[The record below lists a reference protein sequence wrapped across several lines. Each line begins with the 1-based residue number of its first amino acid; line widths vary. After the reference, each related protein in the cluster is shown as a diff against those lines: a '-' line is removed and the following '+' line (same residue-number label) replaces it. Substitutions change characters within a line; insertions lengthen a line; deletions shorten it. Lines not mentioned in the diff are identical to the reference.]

1 VSRYSGLVWICQ
13 SYLIGI
19 HLNIKPLKCLHDG
32 IQFYLVRPSWILLL
46 LNVMSARME
55 LEDIRHKQ
63 NSEFRGK
70 ETMDRIGQ
78 LFAVTEKISHA
89 ISDTSG

>member
-1 VSRYSGLVWICQ
+1 
-13 SYLIGI
+13 
-19 HLNIKPLKCLHDG
+19 
-32 IQFYLVRPSWILLL
+32 
-46 LNVMSARME
+46 MSARME